1 MNDDIDNMDTHT
13 LLEEASRL
21 YAILNKGDI
30 TNDNDNPLIT
40 RLKMVKEELDSRRI
54 VGNINT
60 DKNILVRLLRVTN
73 G

>member
-1 MNDDIDNMDTHT
+1 MNYDIDNMDTHT

-30 TNDNDNPLIT
+30 TNDNPLIT

-60 DKNILVRLLRVTN
+60 DKNILVRLLWVTN